1 MDDFIYGEPQP
12 ISELSES
19 SAPVTAGAETIDI
32 AIADNSF
39 TPPTITVPVGTTL
52 VWTHGGQRQH
62 TVTAENGDFNSG
74 TLEQNATFQHTFDQP
89 GVYPYFC
96 EIHGGAGGA
105 GMSAVITVGEG

>member
-1 MDDFIYGEPQP
+1 
-12 ISELSES
+12 
-19 SAPVTAGAETIDI
+19 
-32 AIADNSF
+32 
-39 TPPTITVPVGTTL
+39 VGTTL

-62 TVTAENGDFNSG
+62 TVTAESGDFNSG